1 MGAGGVK
8 PSLPFYFIKSGGK
21 TVNTQKCRS
30 HLPFSVN
37 TGFSETFL
45 FSKITFWKKKILTSP
60 DNYSTLLPFFWD
72 YIPK

>member
-45 FSKITFWKKKILTSP
+45 FSEITFQKKENTH
-60 DNYSTLLPFFWD
+60 
-72 YIPK
+72 IP